1 MTIKRGLRLLIPTVL
16 LGSGVFWRLACPPA
30 ANAAD
35 ADLAASVPVSTVA
48 AQVRD
53 VPELLNGL
61 GTVQPLNVVQVT
73 AQVNGAL
80 IALPIQQGHEVHK
93 GDIIA
98 EIDPRPYKAALDQ
111 ATAQHDEDAALLQSA
126 TLDLHRYADLAKRSF
141 ASRQQV
147 DDQQATVAKDTAAV
161 ALDNAAIETA
171 KINLGYCVIRAP
183 IDGHVSFYQVTI
195 GNIVQ
200 ANGQAPIMSITQDR
214 PISVVLTLPES
225 DLPRI
230 QAARAKG
237 NVPVIAVDGRNDNKV
252 LANGTLLTPNNAMDT
267 TTGTISLKAVFGNDD
282 DHLWPGQFVDARV
295 QVGVLSKAVTVP
307 VVAVQHGPDGLFVYV
322 VKPDRTVDQVN
333 IEVSYQD
340 DGLAVVSKGLSENA
354 TVVTS
359 GQSRL
364 APGTRVR
371 VAPSPSPQA
380 SAGTQQPT

>member
-1 MTIKRGLRLLIPTVL
+1 MEWRPVGDVL
-16 LGSGVFWRLACPPA
+16 VVQCQGKIVAGKEVLSLHHFVGDSLAKY
-30 ANAAD
+30 N
-35 ADLAASVPVSTVA
+35 
-48 AQVRD
+48 D
-53 VPELLNGL
+53 VVLEMDHVDFVDSSGL
-61 GTVQPLNVVQVT
+61 G
-73 AQVNGAL
+73 AL
-80 IALPIQQGHEVHK
+80 VRLV
-93 GDIIA
+93 
-98 EIDPRPYKAALDQ
+98 
-111 ATAQHDEDAALLQSA
+111 
-126 TLDLHRYADLAKRSF
+126 
-141 ASRQQV
+141 
-147 DDQQATVAKDTAAV
+147 
-161 ALDNAAIETA
+161 
-171 KINLGYCVIRAP
+171 
-183 IDGHVSFYQVTI
+183 
-195 GNIVQ
+195 
-200 ANGQAPIMSITQDR
+200 
-214 PISVVLTLPES
+214 
-225 DLPRI
+225 